1 MTALFENLL
10 DNSLDEI
17 KHSLPEN
24 YEVDDVDWDDAEDI
38 FQIPVFDTSTF
49 EKATKGPVDRFRFYR
64 LPGESDEQ
72 LIDRWDAA
80 LHEFTQRW

>member
-24 YEVDDVDWDDAEDI
+24 YEIDDVDWDDQEDG
-38 FQIPVFDTSTF
+38 FVIPVFDTSTF
-49 EKATKGPVDRFRFYR
+49 ESCQKGPVDRFRFYR
-64 LPGESDEQ
+64 MAGESDEQ
-72 LIDRWDAA
+72 LTERWS
-80 LHEFTQRW
+80 EKIQQFTANW